1 MPRKGEG
8 RRPARTEAAPETVTP
23 VAEVELAAAARGVAP
38 GRDSLLGFADAVA
51 RLGERA
57 APAPAVPE
65 LHLVTFTLD
74 REDFGIPI
82 ERVREIVRLGPIT
95 RVPEGPPHVRGVT
108 NLRGRILPVVE
119 IKTRLGLA
127 AALPTPRSRIVVVEA
142 TGGRLLGILVD
153 AVGQVLKVPVTAVTP
168 PPPEVLSA
176 SADYFTG
183 VARQE
188 PRLIILLDLDKVLL
202 LPLTR
207 PTAGS

>member
-1 MPRKGEG
+1 VV
-8 RRPARTEAAPETVTP
+8 EA
-23 VAEVELAAAARGVAP
+23 ELAAAARGVAP

-51 RLGERA
+51 RLGQRA
-57 APAPAVPE
+57 APTPAIPE

-82 ERVREIVRLGPIT
+82 DRVREIVRLGPIT
-95 RVPEGPPHVRGVT
+95 RVPEGPPHIRGVT

-119 IKTRLGLA
+119 IKTRLGLVA
-127 AALPTPRSRIVVVEA
+127 AVPTPRSRIVIVEA
-142 TGGRLLGILVD
+142 AGGRLLGILVD

-176 SADYFTG
+176 NADYFTG